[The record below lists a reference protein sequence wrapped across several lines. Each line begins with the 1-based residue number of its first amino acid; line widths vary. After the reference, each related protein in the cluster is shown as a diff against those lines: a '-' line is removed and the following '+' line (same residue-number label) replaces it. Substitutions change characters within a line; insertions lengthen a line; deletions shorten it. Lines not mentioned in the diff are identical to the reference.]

1 MTTAIVLVRDHRN
14 ADKPGITVVIRK
26 ALQWQTTEMYVRH
39 FPVGDRA
46 EDCYLA
52 AASIAHDF
60 AVQLGEMVDI
70 QKIRQE
76 F

>member
-1 MTTAIVLVRDHRN
+1 
-14 ADKPGITVVIRK
+14 VVFHHEPTP
-26 ALQWQTTEMYVRH
+26 LQEATTEGTM
-39 FPVGDRA
+39 
-46 EDCYLA
+46 
-52 AASIAHDF
+52 HDF